1 LTPRETTV
9 VHKLLAQQ
17 LAKTT
22 DEHGSVDLVRLRDLV
37 TAAYED
43 FDRDRRRTDRSISL
57 MIEEI
62 DTIQRNLERTV
73 IERTKELRERE
84 SELRAQNTRFD
95 AALSNMSQ
103 GLVMFDADARLVIC
117 NQRYIAM
124 YGLEADDIRP
134 GRTMQYLLERR
145 IARGTF
151 SGDPEHFVG
160 RLCATIKA
168 GIPTTEFVELD
179 DGRTIAIVSQPMA
192 GGGWVG
198 THEDVTERRRA
209 EMKIAHMARH
219 DALTDLPNRVLL
231 RERLSEALLHVERGQ
246 RLAVLYVDL
255 DQFKN
260 VNDSLGHPVG
270 DELLRVVA
278 GRLRGCVAET
288 DTICRVGGD
297 EFCIIQTE
305 LRDAADAERLAL
317 RIAEAISAPYDLHGH
332 LAVIDASI
340 GIALAPADGTDATE
354 LIKNADMALYGAK
367 ADGRGSYKFFE
378 SNMDARMKER
388 RTVELALRHAFDK
401 GEFELY
407 YQPMLNLETG
417 EVRGCEALLRWHHPT
432 RGMVSPAEFIPVAE
446 DIGLIVALG
455 EWVIRRAC
463 ADAARWPAHVS
474 VSVNLSPT
482 QLINKG
488 LLPAVLGAL
497 ASSQLPPDRLELEIT
512 EAVLMQ
518 NSDVTL
524 KVLHQLRSLGIR
536 ISMDDFGTGYS
547 SLSYLRSFPF
557 DKIKIDRCFIKGLGE
572 SSDAGAIVEAVAG
585 LADSLRMTTTAEGVE
600 TREQLDLVRQL
611 GCTDVQGFFY
621 SPPVPVAELTKLL
634 AEQPRGKIAAA

>member
-1 LTPRETTV
+1 

-17 LAKTT
+17 LAKAT
-22 DEHGSVDLVRLRDLV
+22 DESGSVDHAKLTGLV

-43 FDRDRRRTDRSISL
+43 FDRDRRRTDRSMSL

-62 DTIQRNLERTV
+62 DTVQRNLERTV
-73 IERTKELRERE
+73 VERTKELRARE
-84 SELRAQNTRFD
+84 SELCAQNTRFD

-103 GLVMFDADARLVIC
+103 GLVMFDADACVVIC

-134 GRTMQYLLERR
+134 GRTLRYLLERR
-145 IARGTF
+145 TARGTF

-168 GIPTTEFVELD
+168 GQTTTEFVELD

-192 GGGWVG
+192 DGGWVA

-209 EMKIAHMARH
+209 EMKIVHMARH

-270 DELLRVVA
+270 DELLRAVA

-305 LRDAADAERLAL
+305 VGDATDAERLAV
-317 RIAEAISAPYDLHGH
+317 RIAEAIRAPYDLHGH

-367 ADGRGSYKFFE
+367 ADGRGVYKFFE
-378 SNMDARMKER
+378 ADMDARMKER
-388 RTVELALRHAFDK
+388 RTVELALRRAFDK

-407 YQPMLNLETG
+407 YQPMLNLDTG
-417 EVRGCEALLRWHHPT
+417 EVRCCEALLRWHHPT

-463 ADAARWPAHVS
+463 ADAARWPAQVS

-482 QLINKG
+482 QLVNKG

-497 ASSQLPPDRLELEIT
+497 AASQLPPDRLELEIT

-518 NSDVTL
+518 NSEVTL

-600 TREQLDLVRQL
+600 TREQLDLVRKL

-621 SPPVPVAELTKLL
+621 SPPVPVHELTKIL
-634 AEQPRGKIAAA
+634 AEEPRGKIAAA